1 MNTTSNLRFV
11 PFNEDEIVRCVNVQ
25 SRYVCTIC
33 TEICFT
39 IRDLKNHYIN
49 THGYT
54 SNIGYESS
62 DESLAAEREVKKKEV
77 VKNVL
82 KPPKICEICN
92 QQFKTAKILSRHI
105 KHVHNKIK
113 NFHCSV
119 CSKQFSRKAA
129 LQVKTF
135 DLKTQKNELNFVRRF
150 IYGNI

>member
-1 MNTTSNLRFV
+1 MNPVSNLRFV
-11 PFNEDEIVRCVNVQ
+11 PYNQDEIVRCVNVQ

-49 THGYT
+49 NHGYT
-54 SNIGYESS
+54 NNSGYESS
-62 DESLAAEREVKKKEV
+62 DESLTAEKEVKKKEI
-77 VKNVL
+77 VKTAV

-129 LQVKTF
+129 LQVNIF
-135 DLKTQKNELNFVRRF
+135 VLKSPKNKPNFV
-150 IYGNI
+150 